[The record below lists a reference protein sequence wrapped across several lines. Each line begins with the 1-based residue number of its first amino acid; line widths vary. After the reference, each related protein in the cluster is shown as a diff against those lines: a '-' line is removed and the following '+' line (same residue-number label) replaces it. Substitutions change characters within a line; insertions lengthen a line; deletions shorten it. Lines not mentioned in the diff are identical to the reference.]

1 MRARVNGTE
10 RELSPGTSV
19 GALVSEMATDAKAV
33 AVALNR
39 AVIPRRE
46 WDTVCVTE
54 GDDVEIIAPFHGG

>member
-1 MRARVNGTE
+1 MRARINGDE
-10 RELSPGTSV
+10 RELSPGTSI
-19 GALVSEMATDAKAV
+19 GELVSEVAADAKAV

-46 WDTVCVTE
+46 WDAVCVTE